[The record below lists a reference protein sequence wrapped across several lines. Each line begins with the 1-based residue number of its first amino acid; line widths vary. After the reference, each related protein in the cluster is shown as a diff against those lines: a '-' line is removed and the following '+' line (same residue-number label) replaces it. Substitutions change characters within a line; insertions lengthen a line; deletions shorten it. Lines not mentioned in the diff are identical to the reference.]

1 MQITFMLKYGVPS
14 IIGNKFTKVDVMG
27 LSLMLTILI
36 FLIIGIA
43 LPWIMMLL
51 VPIVIFLSTA
61 VIFILIVTQKINAV
75 ELQQRQDDLQLKGII
90 LRHIHQ
96 WPQEVRVFA
105 RSTREFGKTYLV
117 LQFSSGDLQWSHN
130 TQGPSYVEAI
140 SKMNGKL
147 MNGPMPNGFH
157 FNKRFSKQIFEKSK
171 NHFRE
176 LFPMGLISTPIY
188 QDVYNLG

>member
-1 MQITFMLKYGVPS
+1 
-14 IIGNKFTKVDVMG
+14 MG

-51 VPIVIFLSTA
+51 VPFAIFLSTA
-61 VIFILIVTQKINAV
+61 VIFALLVTQKITEV
-75 ELQQRQDDLQLKGII
+75 ETQQREDDMQLKGII

-105 RSTREFGKTYLV
+105 RTTREFGKTNLV
-117 LQFSSGDLQWSHN
+117 LQFSSGNLQWSHN
-130 TQGPSYVEAI
+130 TQGSSYFVAI

-147 MNGPMPNGFH
+147 INGPMPKGFH
-157 FNKRFSKQIFEKSK
+157 FNKRFSKQIYKNSK
-171 NHFRE
+171 KHFRE
-176 LFPMGLISTPIY
+176 LFPLGLISTPIY

>member
-1 MQITFMLKYGVPS
+1 M
-14 IIGNKFTKVDVMG
+14 GNNFTKVDIMG

-51 VPIVIFLSTA
+51 VPVIIFLSTA
-61 VIFILIVTQKINAV
+61 VIFALLVTHKTNEV
-75 ELQQRQDDLQLKGII
+75 EKQQQQDDLQLKGII

-117 LQFSSGDLQWSHN
+117 LQFSSGDLQWSRN
-130 TQGPSYVEAI
+130 TQGSSYFVAI

-147 MNGPMPNGFH
+147 INGPMPKGFY
-157 FNKRFSKQIFEKSK
+157 FNKRFSKQIYEKSK

-188 QDVYNLG
+188 QDVYNLV